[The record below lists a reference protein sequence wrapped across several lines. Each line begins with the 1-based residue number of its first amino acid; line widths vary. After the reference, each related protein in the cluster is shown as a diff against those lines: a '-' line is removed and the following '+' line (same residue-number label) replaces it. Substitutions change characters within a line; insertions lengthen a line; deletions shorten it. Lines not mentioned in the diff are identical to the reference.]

1 MPNYNFKNAITGE
14 EFTEFMSMKDKDN
27 LLEQNKDIV
36 QMLSGP
42 PGFGDSIKMGLKKPD
57 DGFRDI
63 LRRVKSH
70 HPVGRGINTF

>member
-1 MPNYNFKNAITGE
+1 MPNYNFKNTITGE

-27 LLEQNKDIV
+27 LLEQNKDII
-36 QMLSGP
+36 QMLSAP
-42 PGFGDSIKMGLKKPD
+42 PGFGDSIKMGMKKPD

-70 HPVGRGINTF
+70 HPLGRGINTF